1 MKPLSGTTEAP
12 PPVRRSRPRTA
23 ALLAVGIALAGLA
36 FPSSTSTA
44 DRPLTVASLPPATPR
59 WGELEGFLAGVRGRF
74 RGSISYYVEDLQTG
88 QAIVWNENQPLPAA
102 SIIKLPI
109 AVTVFEQG
117 LAGKVRLEDEVV
129 LKATDKADG
138 SGVLKRTRT
147 GTRLTVASLLELML
161 QRSDNTAT
169 NILTDL
175 LGLEEINAACRRQ
188 GLATTCMPR
197 YIMDLEAR
205 DNRIENYT
213 SAADMA
219 RLLKALY
226 GRRILDEAS
235 SARLLEIL
243 KGQHVR
249 DRLPRYLPPGVVVAH
264 KTGLMKDA
272 CHDVGILYGRNHD
285 YVVAVLTTDFGSF
298 TQAKQAI
305 GRIGRAVYQYDAGEK
320 LTLPPAPRGKKAPP
334 AKTRSARKTRQRR
347 G

>member
-1 MKPLSGTTEAP
+1 MTGYTVPVAATTTA
-12 PPVRRSRPRTA
+12 RGSLPRLVA
-23 ALLAVGIALAGLA
+23 VVCALLASAGLA
-36 FPSSTSTA
+36 LPSSTSTA
-44 DRPLTVASLPPATPR
+44 DMPVTVASIQPSSPR
-59 WGELEGFLAGVRGRF
+59 WAELEGFLAGVRGRF

-88 QAIVWNENQPLPAA
+88 EAIVWNQNQPLPAA

-109 AVTVFEQG
+109 AVSVFEQG
-117 LAGKVRLEDEVV
+117 QAGKLRLEDEVV
-129 LKATDKADG
+129 LKATDKAAG
-138 SGVLKRTRT
+138 SGVLKRARS
-147 GTRLTVASLLELML
+147 GTRLTVQSLLELML

-169 NILTDL
+169 NMLTDL

-219 RLLKALY
+219 RLLKGLY
-226 GRRILDEAS
+226 GRRVLDAAAS
-235 SARLLEIL
+235 ERLLEIL

-272 CHDVGILYGRNHD
+272 CHDVGILYGRNHH
-285 YVVAVLTTDFGSF
+285 YVVAVLTTGFGSF

-305 GRIGRAVYQYDAGEK
+305 GQIGRAVWQYDAGEK
-320 LTLPPAPRGKKAPP
+320 LTLPAAKRGKKAPP
-334 AKTRSARKTRQRR
+334 AKTRGAAKTRQRR